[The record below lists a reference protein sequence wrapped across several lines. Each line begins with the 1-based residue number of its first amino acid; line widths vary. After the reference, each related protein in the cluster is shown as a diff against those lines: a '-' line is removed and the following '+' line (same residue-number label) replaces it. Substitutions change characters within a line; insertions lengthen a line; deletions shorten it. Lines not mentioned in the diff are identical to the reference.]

1 MELTTVAS
9 RGPKPCRSGGGGF
22 LRLLRQPMTPAVG
35 VTLAAIAA
43 LLWAPMAVAGE
54 APDADVTSASRM
66 RLLPVPIFITEPSIG
81 QGLGVSL
88 MLIHPRSH
96 GRTALAHVEIPDT
109 EIEVE
114 GGSRRPPDVTAVFGA
129 ATDEGTWIGGM
140 AHSASW
146 RADRVRFGAGLAWMN
161 VNSTTYIRD
170 RPVDFNSR
178 GAVLLQDVR
187 FRVSSSRLFVGGKI
201 SAYRVDTGL
210 ELDLGEDGPIQ
221 VGLGDTTDVGLAAQ
235 GVFDGRDTTFTP
247 SRGRLLRVELWRHD
261 TSLGGDFDY
270 WKTKLK
276 ALSFHPL
283 TVDWVLGVRFEG
295 ALASGDPPFWSYPW
309 ITLRGVPAMRYQDER
324 AAAVEAEL
332 RWNVLPRWAVVGF
345 LGCGATDGDLD
356 RFESQDPLLAG
367 GIGGRYLFA
376 DDLGLWVGV
385 DVARGPEEYVGYIQV
400 GHAW

>member
-1 MELTTVAS
+1 
-9 RGPKPCRSGGGGF
+9 
-22 LRLLRQPMTPAVG
+22 MTPAIRMV
-35 VTLAAIAA
+35 LAAIAV
-43 LLWAPMAVAGE
+43 LLSGPVAVADE
-54 APDADVTSASRM
+54 APDADADGVSKL

-81 QGLGVSL
+81 QGLGASL
-88 MLIHPRSH
+88 MLIHPRSQDSA
-96 GRTALAHVEIPDT
+96 ALAHVEMPDT

-129 ATDEGTWIGGM
+129 VTDQGTWIAGM

-146 RADRVRFGAGLAWMN
+146 RADRVRFGAGLVWMN

-170 RPVDFNSR
+170 RPVDFSSR

-210 ELDLGEDGPIQ
+210 ELDLGEDDPIQ
-221 VGLGDTTDVGLAAQ
+221 VGLGNAADVGLAAQ

-247 SRGRLLRVELWRHD
+247 SRGQLLRVELWRHD
-261 TSLGGDFDY
+261 TSFGGDFDY
-270 WKTKLK
+270 WKTKVK

-283 TVDWVLGVRFEG
+283 TAGWVLGLRFEG

-324 AAAVEAEL
+324 AGAAEAEL
-332 RWNVLPRWAVVGF
+332 RWNVLPRWAVIGF
-345 LGCGATDGDLD
+345 LGCGATDGDLVQ
-356 RFESQDPLLAG
+356 FESQDALVAG